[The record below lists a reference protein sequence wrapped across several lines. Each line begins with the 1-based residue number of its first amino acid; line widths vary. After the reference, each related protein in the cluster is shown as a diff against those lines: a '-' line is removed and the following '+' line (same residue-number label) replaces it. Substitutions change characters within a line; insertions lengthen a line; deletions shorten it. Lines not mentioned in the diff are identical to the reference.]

1 MFCRAEAFN
10 QSLEKW
16 DFSKVI
22 DTSNMFDEA
31 NINMISRYGKDE
43 EKSIDSEVLKTW
55 IPYKTQKLKLMRL
68 IKPKC

>member
-1 MFCRAEAFN
+1 
-10 QSLEKW
+10 LEKW